1 MNNYKQLTAALFA
14 GISVVAIFGALNHWR
29 YSQEWNEFFVQ
40 EALAVDDRLL
50 GHYPYPEAAEDDL
63 ATVEPGLRIHK
74 DAYKALLSMRAAAND
89 DGVELI
95 FLSGFRTHEW
105 QKKIF
110 FAAKSD
116 KDSTAIE
123 RAGVSAPPGYS
134 EHSTGYAID
143 LGDATMRETDFEVT
157 FEGTPAFKWL
167 ERNAA
172 KFHFVLSFPRG
183 NPQKVSYEPWHWRFE
198 GTVDALRQF
207 EAANQSRRTQASSN

>member
-40 EALAVDDRLL
+40 EALPVDDRLL

-143 LGDATMRETDFEVT
+143 LGDGSRSKSHFEIDFESTEV
-157 FEGTPAFKWL
+157 FRWL
-167 ERNAA
+167 QDNAS
-172 KFHFVLSFPRG
+172 KFGFVLSFPKANIQG
-183 NPQKVSYEPWHWRFE
+183 VSYQPWHWRFE
-198 GTVDALRQF
+198 GTEKAKRQF
-207 EAANQSRRTQASSN
+207 KPANSLTGRQR